1 MNKEEQSLYDELVS
15 KHKYIILKNFL
26 EKNKDDILKALND
39 KVEYKTIYNKF
50 VEMTNLDVKYRW
62 FCQILSEFKKK
73 YIYNLSE
80 AEYKK
85 QMQTISQP
93 ATATPEKK
101 VEIEQPEIL
110 AAKIS
115 EVEQRPQPA
124 QPKEQEKVETK
135 KDVPAD
141 ANPSGKIPKWK
152 QEGFSSSYEYF
163 NYMKSRPSSEKITQ
177 SETNTEYNNGY
188 KWEPSIKK

>member
-85 QMQTISQP
+85 QMQAISQP

-101 VEIEQPEIL
+101 EEIKQPEIL

-115 EVEQRPQPA
+115 ESEQPA
-124 QPKEQEKVETK
+124 QPKEQEKEETK

-152 QEGFSSSYEYF
+152 EEGFNSLNEYF
-163 NYMKSRPSSEKITQ
+163 KYLKSQPKPMEIK
-177 SETNTEYNNGY
+177 ETGFIWKPT
-188 KWEPSIKK
+188 

>member
-1 MNKEEQSLYDELVS
+1 MKKEENKLIDDILENS
-15 KHKYIILKNFL
+15 KYAFLKSYL
-26 EKNKDDILKALND
+26 EKNKKDILEALNL
-39 KVEYKTIYNKF
+39 KVSYKSIFETIKKKTGLNIKYCNF
-50 VEMTNLDVKYRW
+50 VN
-62 FCQILSEFKKK
+62 ILSDFKKK

-80 AEYKK
+80 SEYKK
-85 QMQTISQP
+85 QMQAISQP

-115 EVEQRPQPA
+115 ESEQPA
-124 QPKEQEKVETK
+124 QPKEQEKEENK

-152 QEGFSSSYEYF
+152 EAGFNSSYEYF

>member
-1 MNKEEQSLYDELVS
+1 MNKEEQSLYDELIN
-15 KHKYIILKNFL
+15 KNKYNILRSFL
-26 EKNKDDILKALND
+26 EKNKNDILKALND
-39 KVEYKTIYNKF
+39 KVRYIHIYEVFIERTQLDIDYKY
-50 VEMTNLDVKYRW
+50 
-62 FCQILSEFKKK
+62 FCQFISEFKKK

-85 QMQTISQP
+85 QMQAISQ
-93 ATATPEKK
+93 AGITTPEKK

-115 EVEQRPQPA
+115 ESEQPA
-124 QPKEQEKVETK
+124 QPKEPEKVETK
-135 KDVPAD
+135 KAVPAD
-141 ANPSGKIPKWK
+141 ETPSGKIPKWK
-152 QEGFSSSYEYF
+152 EAGFNSSYEYF

>member
-1 MNKEEQSLYDELVS
+1 MNKEEQSLYDELIS
-15 KHKYIILKNFL
+15 KNKYNILRSFL
-26 EKNKDDILKALND
+26 EKNKNDILNALND
-39 KVEYKTIYNKF
+39 KVRYKDIYEVF
-50 VEMTNLDVKYRW
+50 VERTKLDIDYKY
-62 FCQILSEFKKK
+62 FCQFISDFKKK

-85 QMQTISQP
+85 QMQAISQP

-115 EVEQRPQPA
+115 EVEPPA
-124 QPKEQEKVETK
+124 QPKEPEKVETK

-141 ANPSGKIPKWK
+141 EKPSGKIPKWK
-152 QEGFSSSYEYF
+152 EAGFNSREEYF
-163 NYMKSRPSSEKITQ
+163 NNLQNQQKNIPEEKKSFVY
-177 SETNTEYNNGY
+177 ET
-188 KWEPSIKK
+188 SILK

>member
-1 MNKEEQSLYDELVS
+1 MNKEEQSLYDELIS
-15 KHKYIILKNFL
+15 KNKYNILRSFL
-26 EKNKDDILKALND
+26 QKNKDDILKALND
-39 KVEYKTIYNKF
+39 KVRYKDIYEVFIKR
-50 VEMTNLDVKYRW
+50 TQLDIDYKY
-62 FCQILSEFKKK
+62 FCQFISDFKKK

-85 QMQTISQP
+85 QMQAISQA

-101 VEIEQPEIL
+101 EAIEQPKIL

-115 EVEQRPQPA
+115 ESEQPA
-124 QPKEQEKVETK
+124 QPKEPEKIENK

-152 QEGFSSSYEYF
+152 EEGFNSLNEYF
-163 NYMKSRPSSEKITQ
+163 KYLKSQPKPMEIK
-177 SETNTEYNNGY
+177 ETGFIWKPT
-188 KWEPSIKK
+188 